1 MKIKINEDEIT
12 ELSVVIVND
21 LVEEG
26 LVKDCTD
33 TDDETEFDFQDRI
46 RETLEERY
54 GISEKLM
61 KVLIFGVDNPVDYL
75 LYLDPII
82 ENVLDGDEEPLTQK
96 CIDGLM
102 RVIRAKV
109 EFHQGLIKEEEY
121 KSRVELAYD

>member
-61 KVLIFGVDNPVDYL
+61 KLLIFGVDNPVDYL